1 MHLPESGVE
10 IDKVFSC
17 LFNFD
22 PPEWPPLELVRAA
35 TYLPHKP
42 PGQFQRPSLFD
53 HERPR

>member
-53 HERPR
+53 HERLR